1 MIMGTVIYAGHDAS
15 TGAPRPAGSRFS
27 RLIARIANARRARRD
42 FEALRD
48 ANEHLLADIGL
59 TRGQLETALAAPFWV
74 DPSDRLKSA
83 RQRRGQ

>member
-1 MIMGTVIYAGHDAS
+1 MSTLTYTGQDAVL
-15 TGAPRPAGSRFS
+15 ARPSLRSRFTVFF
-27 RLIARIANARRARRD
+27 ARIATARRARRD

-59 TRGQLETALAAPFWV
+59 TRGQLESALAAPFWV
-74 DPSDRLKSA
+74 DPSARVIAA